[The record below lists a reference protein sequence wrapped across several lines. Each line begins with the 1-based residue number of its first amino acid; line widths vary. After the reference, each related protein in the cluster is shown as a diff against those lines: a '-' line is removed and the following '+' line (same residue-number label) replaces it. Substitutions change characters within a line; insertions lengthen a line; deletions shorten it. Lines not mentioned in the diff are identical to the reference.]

1 MNKFQKLNSILDK
14 TVKVIFIISI
24 ALIFYTLYRS
34 EVVYSGLYRDYY
46 FKYYIFLISS
56 LIIIIFVSLLN
67 KKIQLKIYAMLIS
80 TIVGLYLCEILLI
93 DFKNINNKTKL
104 QYYLES
110 KKKQDVTIAV
120 YPFEHLLKNINK
132 KKIFPLSG
140 VSNKLTIYCQRK
152 EDKKFVTY
160 DSDRYGFRNN
170 DTVWE
175 KESTDFLFIGDSFVH
190 GSCVS
195 TDYTISSQLSKI
207 LKEKL
212 NKETNIINLGFSGN
226 GPLIEYASLKEY
238 LKYSNAKKILYFFY
252 EGNDL
257 TNLNIELKDPFLK
270 KYLNNNFEQNLASKQ
285 SDINKVNNIIID
297 KEIKKKDSGLYDF
310 VKLTKLRKLLSKIF
324 NQLIIIQ
331 PHYPSE
337 ETFLIYKDIL
347 TNIKKLSDNKN
358 AELYFIYLPY
368 VSRFS
373 DQNFDKDYK
382 IYSRVMTIVK
392 SLNIKYID
400 LLSNIESEYEVP
412 LSIFELGKHQHLN
425 NMGYKFIAETIIK
438 KIN

>member
-14 TVKVIFIISI
+14 TVKVIFIVLLG
-24 ALIFYTLYRS
+24 LIFYTLYRS

-56 LIIIIFVSLLN
+56 LIILIFINLLN
-67 KKIQLKIYAMLIS
+67 RKIKLIIYIFLIS

-93 DFKNINNKTKL
+93 DFKNINTKTKH

-110 KKKQDVTIAV
+110 KKKQDVVMVV
-120 YPFEHLLKNINK
+120 YPFGSLLKNINK

-140 VSNKLTIYCQRK
+140 ISKKLTIYCQRK

-175 KESTDFLFIGDSFVH
+175 KESTDFLFIGDSFVQ
-190 GSCVS
+190 GSCVN
-195 TDYTISSQLSKI
+195 TDETISSQLSKI

-212 NKETNIINLGFSGN
+212 NKETNVINLGYSGN

-257 TNLNIELKDPFLK
+257 ANLSIELKDPFLK
-270 KYLNNNFEQNLASKQ
+270 KYLDINFEQNLANKQ
-285 SDINKVNNIIID
+285 SVIDKINNVFID
-297 KEIKKKDSGLYDF
+297 KEVKKKGSGLYDF
-310 VKLTKLRKLLSKIF
+310 VKLRKLRNLLSKIF
-324 NQLIIIQ
+324 NNKSKSNEKF
-331 PHYPSE
+331 SE

-347 TNIKKLSDNKN
+347 INLKKLSNSKN
-358 AELYFIYLPY
+358 AEFYFIYMPY

-373 DQNFDKDYK
+373 DQDWDQEYK
-382 IYSRVMTIVK
+382 IYSRIMTIVK

-400 LLSNIESEYEVP
+400 LLSEIESEYEVP
-412 LSIFELGKHQHLN
+412 LSIFELGKYQHLN
-425 NMGYKFIAETIIK
+425 DKGYKFIAETIIK